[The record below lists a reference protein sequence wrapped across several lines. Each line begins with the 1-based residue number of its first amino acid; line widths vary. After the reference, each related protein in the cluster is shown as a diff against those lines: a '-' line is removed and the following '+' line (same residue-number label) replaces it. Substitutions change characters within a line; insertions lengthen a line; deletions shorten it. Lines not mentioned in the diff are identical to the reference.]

1 MLKKVIGIVVVIVT
15 ILLIVIMV
23 KSKKRPS
30 FDQEKKS
37 PELKLIMEN
46 ISPIK
51 EGVII
56 TANGNVMAK
65 WQTEIKS
72 EVIGPINT
80 ISDNLLVGASF
91 TKGDNLLSIE
101 SINYESQLSRQLANL
116 ARAQELLFEEQVKS
130 DRAINDWKSLNSN
143 KPANDFTIRKPQ
155 LNSAKMNLKA
165 AELDLKVAKNNLSKT
180 TIKAPYDGF
189 VISKF
194 VDLGETIQIGTK
206 IADVF
211 SSEDLELILPLNNT
225 QIEMILSSNG
235 KEIKIYDINNPEKYW
250 LAQFSRVDQMIDQ
263 KSRWRNLFLT
273 IDQKDNTNK
282 VLPIQG
288 SFLKAEITLDLN
300 NDFLRIDEK
309 SLSMQGDIW
318 LVGSDQLLKK
328 VRPSISFRNNGYIYL
343 YPLENLDYP
352 IKLVS
357 VPSSTLLEGVK
368 VSQQKLSQE
377 ISEREMR

>member
-1 MLKKVIGIVVVIVT
+1 MLKKLIGIAVVFVT
-15 ILLIVIMV
+15 IVLIVIMV

-30 FDQEKKS
+30 FDQEQKS

-72 EVIGPINT
+72 EVIGPIT
-80 ISDNLLVGASF
+80 YISDNLLVGASF
-91 TKGDNLLSIE
+91 NKGDSLLTIE

-116 ARAQELLFEEQVKS
+116 ARAQELLFEEEVKS
-130 DRAINDWKSLNSN
+130 ERAINDWKSVNSN
-143 KPANDFTIRKPQ
+143 KPANDFTIRVPQ
-155 LNSAKMNLKA
+155 LNSAKMSLKA
-165 AELDLKVAKNNLSKT
+165 AELDLKVARNNLSKT

-194 VDLGETIQIGTK
+194 VDLGETIQVGTK

-225 QIEMILSSNG
+225 QIEMILSSKD
-235 KEIKIYDINNPEKYW
+235 KEIKIYDITNPEKFW
-250 LAQFSRVDQMIDQ
+250 MARFSRVDQMIDQ
-263 KSRWRNLFLT
+263 KSRWRNLYLT
-273 IDQKDNTNK
+273 IDQKDNSDKT
-282 VLPIQG
+282 LPIQG
-288 SFLKAEITLDLN
+288 SFLQAEITLDL
-300 NDFLRIDEK
+300 DKEFLRIDEK

-318 LVGSDQLLKK
+318 LVGSDQLLNKIT
-328 VRPSISFRNNGYIYL
+328 PNISFRNNGYIYL
-343 YPLENLDYP
+343 YPLENQNYP
-352 IKLVS
+352 IQLVS
-357 VPSSTLLEGVK
+357 APSSTLLEGVK
-368 VSQQKLSQE
+368 VSQQELSQE
-377 ISEREMR
+377 SLDEE